1 MNWELKNSSNTN
13 GNVYH
18 MFVTKCLA
26 FHQDRNGSY
35 KNLWISMEIFWWNLN
50 IFVLFYFTILF
61 YHSFH
66 IISNLAG
73 TLIYLW
79 SFWWNLT
86 PLPAKKVGVQLIF
99 AWWNLKMF
107 SQVALILGQVR
118 CGLPR
123 SLCCLSL
130 PMSFETRCVVFGKLQ
145 KNIDMD
151 MLCIY
156 IYIHVSILYLSNAPN
171 IQKNKRYL
179 SNKPVRAMFR
189 CQRGAYRSNLSIPI
203 WFNIWVN
210 ISPTW
215 ILRPFGDDFPIIH
228 HDFPWGR
235 TVRSLY
241 FFQN

>member
-156 IYIHVSILYLSNAPN
+156 IYTCVY
-171 IQKNKRYL
+171 
-179 SNKPVRAMFR
+179 
-189 CQRGAYRSNLSIPI
+189 
-203 WFNIWVN
+203 
-210 ISPTW
+210 
-215 ILRPFGDDFPIIH
+215 
-228 HDFPWGR
+228 
-235 TVRSLY
+235 TV
-241 FFQN
+241 FIKCPKHPKK